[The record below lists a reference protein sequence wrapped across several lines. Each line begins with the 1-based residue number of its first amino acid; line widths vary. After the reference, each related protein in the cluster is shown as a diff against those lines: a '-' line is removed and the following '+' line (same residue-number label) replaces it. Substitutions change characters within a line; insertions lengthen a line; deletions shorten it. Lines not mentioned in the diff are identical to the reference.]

1 MFKVRRTRTFWILF
15 SILLFLN
22 LSLIYLFVLF
32 IVENM
37 FLKEGVIPVFI
48 SWCLL
53 FGLFDVFFFA
63 FVNIK
68 HYVIMV
74 NDTFYFCGQ
83 NIFDGAQVLKERK
96 LKKAYLPY
104 ATGDKET
111 IYLNKT
117 ALHDLLFGVFSTS
130 DGNKI
135 VVFYYIEKDYDWLV
149 SDEAQN
155 NRIFNSKYH
164 LTEGTEIY
172 NVIQIENGKFMLE
185 RLCAEYGY
193 YSDKLGNLSTDFF
206 KWNEDIEFSSIA
218 IDQYDTED
226 EAKKELERIIE
237 KRCIDWYCF

>member
-22 LSLIYLFVLF
+22 LSSIYLFVLS

-37 FLKEGVIPVFI
+37 ILHEGVIPSLIVFF
-48 SWCLL
+48 LTA
-53 FGLFDVFFFA
+53 GVFDVIFFG

-68 HYVIMV
+68 HYAIMV
-74 NDTFYFCGQ
+74 NDTFYYCGQ

-104 ATGDKET
+104 ATGDKE
-111 IYLNKT
+111 IVYLNKT
-117 ALHDLLFGVFSTS
+117 TLHDLLFGVFNTS
-130 DGNKI
+130 VGNKI
-135 VVFYYIEKDYDWLV
+135 VVFYHIEKDYDWLV

-193 YSDKLGNLSTDFF
+193 YSDKLENLSTDFF
-206 KWNEDIEFSSIA
+206 KWNEDIEFRYIA
-218 IDQYDTED
+218 IDEYDTED

>member
-1 MFKVRRTRTFWILF
+1 
-15 SILLFLN
+15 
-22 LSLIYLFVLF
+22 
-32 IVENM
+32 
-37 FLKEGVIPVFI
+37 
-48 SWCLL
+48 
-53 FGLFDVFFFA
+53 
-63 FVNIK
+63 
-68 HYVIMV
+68 MV
-74 NDTFYFCGQ
+74 NDTFYYCGK
-83 NIFDGAQVLKERK
+83 NIFDGAQVLKERR

-104 ATGDKET
+104 ASGDKET

-117 ALHDLLFGVFSTS
+117 TLHDLLFGVFNAS

-135 VVFYYIEKDYDWLV
+135 VVFYHIEKDYDWLV

-193 YSDKLGNLSTDFF
+193 YSDKLENLSTDFF

-218 IDQYDTED
+218 IDEYDTED